1 MSGERGQARW
11 AFRTTIC
18 FKERDEYR
26 LGLDLQIILGMV
38 LVIMFCF
45 FAVILFVEH

>member
-1 MSGERGQARW
+1 MSLSDDDL
-11 AFRTTIC
+11 

-45 FAVILFVEH
+45 LAVILFVEH